1 MNFSLAILSFFAT
14 ASVQGASLRAVA
26 NNNNGKILDSEVIL
40 KGTVGEP
47 TTEDMEFIGKAFVA
61 SYNNV
66 HWEVGHYMTGSHAV
80 DFKGPDSF
88 LCRHCPDDDSMG
100 GAATTSVFEV
110 KTPVGFLCRHCP
122 DDDAMGTD
130 SLLMTAVTK
139 DCAGLCKKDAAAE
152 LEINFCNKIRSAQGS
167 KYLGSAKSCAIRF
180 DVDGK
185 KSNNNKRVSSVTNK
199 VATVDSTIILKGVG
213 AGDATKEEQA
223 ILAKAFVSAYNDVH
237 WGANHYLAD
246 AEIPFT
252 AATGN
257 PDGFLCRH
265 CPDDDS
271 MGGASS
277 STTSVFEVK
286 TPVGFLIVPSLPD
299 DDAMGNDSLLMT
311 AVTEDCAGLCKK
323 DAAAKL
329 EVNFCN
335 KIRSAKGSE
344 YLSSAKSC
352 DIRFDVENE
361 KNGNKN
367 KRVSSA
373 TNTVATIGSTII
385 LKGVGAGNA
394 TTEEQAILAKA
405 FVSTYNDVHWGA
417 NHYLTDAEIPF
428 TAATGSPDGFLC
440 RHCPDDDAM
449 GGAMQTNT
457 LILDIVSPVE
467 AFLCRHCPDDDAMGS
482 QFNLESL
489 NSSAFDKKAI
499 EVAFCNKIQNSVSN
513 KLANTKSCSIAVE
526 SVMVASTSSSKNA

>member
-271 MGGASS
+271 MGG
-277 STTSVFEVK
+277 
-286 TPVGFLIVPSLPD
+286 
-299 DDAMGNDSLLMT
+299 
-311 AVTEDCAGLCKK
+311 
-323 DAAAKL
+323 
-329 EVNFCN
+329 
-335 KIRSAKGSE
+335 
-344 YLSSAKSC
+344 
-352 DIRFDVENE
+352 
-361 KNGNKN
+361 
-367 KRVSSA
+367 RV
-373 TNTVATIGSTII
+373 
-385 LKGVGAGNA
+385 
-394 TTEEQAILAKA
+394 Q
-405 FVSTYNDVHWGA
+405 
-417 NHYLTDAEIPF
+417 
-428 TAATGSPDGFLC
+428 
-440 RHCPDDDAM
+440 
-449 GGAMQTNT
+449 QTNT
-457 LILDIVSPVE
+457 LVLDIVSPVE

-513 KLANTKSCSIAVE
+513 KLAATKSCSIAVE
-526 SVMVASTSSSKNA
+526 SVIDVASKEKAW